1 MSGLE
6 IVGLAAS
13 VIQIAELGGKLSVR
27 LFTFSR
33 KIKNAHQSIDSISQD
48 IAATGAVLAQLGNE
62 LRKED
67 NLRLRSP
74 AALATTENLV
84 DSCNK
89 LFTELNEAID
99 EGGNGHKLIVE
110 FKKRLRFPF
119 LEPQIELLRSN
130 LERLKTSLL
139 VILNVL
145 ILAEQLRSQ
154 KDSEILKDQ
163 HELLRTLIKEKDTS
177 EQNYKR
183 ILQAIEASKIPEGAQ
198 SDPDTCGVGE
208 QDSASC
214 NLLQANTQASSAA
227 SNDDAAP
234 RGLSVDLPLAVENHT
249 QLADHCLLIGKIL
262 QEIGIVKYRID
273 YGQRDRVQKAVLKV
287 HWDEWTHLRKKH
299 GDKRLLELFTALRQ
313 NEVAQYWRQTAETQ
327 EEFEAQQ
334 PDTSSE
340 AVVRSGTTQQ
350 SRQDLAANR
359 AISDSTIR
367 DGPDKPQSEDPQS
380 RPMLSRNQDSESSGT
395 NIESQP
401 VASRTPQSATA
412 QEPLLSKSS
421 WFKTRQSGR
430 VLPLRRMDDRENGI
444 GGDDSDQAIKDLLS
458 GLANETEI
466 EKLAHTLE
474 PTDFPTE
481 ASPRCFCKGAVRLL
495 SANEKDQK
503 RAFSIVLRPSG
514 FWSTSRCFECSGC
527 DYKVLIPS
535 RSKPGGNAGETEESF
550 ETTVRESRC
559 GVRYKWAF
567 LAKCHVRS
575 SNATSMVQKNLG
587 FGLFACIFC
596 CAMVSATGVPSKFA
610 SGDVPMF
617 DSVDAF
623 MEHLTA
629 AHREG
634 RAWPNADTLTRMKC
648 IVGRVAR
655 ADEEWDI
662 NLPPLAV
669 GHSPEHP
676 TSKLP
681 TVR

>member
-84 DSCNK
+84 ESCNK

-99 EGGNGHKLIVE
+99 GGESGHKLIAE

-183 ILQAIEASKIPEGAQ
+183 VLQAVEASKGPEGAQ

-214 NLLQANTQASSAA
+214 NLLQANTQATSAA
-227 SNDDAAP
+227 SNDDAATS
-234 RGLSVDLPLAVENHT
+234 GLAVDLPLAIDNHT

-262 QEIGIVKYRID
+262 QEIGVVKYRID

-313 NEVAQYWRQTAETQ
+313 HEVAQYWRQTAETQ

-334 PDTSSE
+334 PDASFE

-350 SRQDLAANR
+350 SCQDLAVNR
-359 AISDSTIR
+359 ATSNSTIR
-367 DGPDKPQSEDPQS
+367 DEQDKVESENPQS
-380 RPMLSRNQDSESSGT
+380 RPMLSRNQDRESSGT
-395 NIESQP
+395 NTESQP
-401 VASRTPQSATA
+401 VTSRPPQLATA
-412 QEPLLSKSS
+412 QEPLLVKSS
-421 WFKTRQSGR
+421 WFKNRLNSR
-430 VLPLRRMDDRENGI
+430 VLQSRRMEDRENSI
-444 GGDDSDQAIKDLLS
+444 EGDDSDRAIKDLLS

-466 EKLAHTLE
+466 EQLAHTLK

-481 ASPRCFCKGAVRLL
+481 AFPGCFCKGAVRLL
-495 SANEKDQK
+495 STNERDQK
-503 RAFSIVLRPSG
+503 RAFSIFIRPLG
-514 FWSTSRCFECSGC
+514 FVGTSRCFECSGC
-527 DYKVLIPS
+527 NYQVLVPL
-535 RSKPGGNAGETEESF
+535 RSKLGGNAGETEESF

-567 LAKCHVRS
+567 LAKCHVRP

-587 FGLFACIFC
+587 FRMFACIFC
-596 CAMVSATGVPSKFA
+596 CAMVSAMGVPGKFA
-610 SGDVPMF
+610 SGGVPMF
-617 DSVDAF
+617 DSVDTF
-623 MEHLTA
+623 MEHLTV
-629 AHREG
+629 AHRDRG
-634 RAWPNADTLTRMKC
+634 AWPKADTLTRMKC

-655 ADEEWDI
+655 ADEDWDI

-669 GHSPEHP
+669 GQEFC
-676 TSKLP
+676 
-681 TVR
+681 